1 MTEQIQSTRKPL
13 PWKSYYELCK
23 PNVVF
28 LIVFTA
34 LAGMLLAVPG
44 IPPLD
49 TMAIALIGIALGSA
63 AGATVNHVVD
73 HRIDALMARTMN
85 RPVVQGDVTQKQAI
99 IFALVM
105 GTISMIMLVVYVNAL
120 TALLTF
126 ISMIGYAVIYTMYL
140 KRSTPHNIVI
150 GGAAGATPPLLGW
163 VAITGEVNTEGLLL
177 FLIIFVW
184 TPPHFWALAIKRR
197 EDYARADVPML
208 PLTHGVEF
216 TKEHIVLYTFM
227 LFAVTLMPFII
238 KMSGLI
244 YLAGAVAL
252 GIGFIYHAIVLYREE
267 GDDHAMKTFSY
278 SILYLGLLF
287 SFLLLDH
294 YTRELVHAFFA

>member
-1 MTEQIQSTRKPL
+1 MTEQVSSPRSPF

-28 LIVFTA
+28 LIAFTA

-44 IPPLD
+44 MPPLD
-49 TMAIALIGIALGSA
+49 TMIIALVGISLGSA

-85 RPVVQGDVTQKQAI
+85 RPVVQGDVTQQSAV

-105 GTISMIMLVVYVNAL
+105 GAISMFMLVVYVNVL

-140 KRSTPHNIVI
+140 KRNTPHNIVI

-163 VAITGEVNTEGLLL
+163 TAITGEVNTEALLL

-208 PLTHGVEF
+208 PLTHGVKF
-216 TKEHIVLYTFM
+216 TKEHIVLYTLM

-238 KMSGLI
+238 KMSGVI

-252 GIGFIYHAIVLYREE
+252 GIGFIYHAVVLYREE

-287 SFLLLDH
+287 GFLLLDH
-294 YTRELVHAFFA
+294 YAREFIHAFFA